1 MSDSKLNRRTF
12 LKGAAITAS
21 GAILAACAPAATPT
35 TAPVAEATK
44 APEATAT
51 TAAPVATAVVPP
63 PIDPSA
69 VSWWYG
75 WGNLTAGID
84 KFVQT
89 DAYKQIMGDTKF
101 EYKGGVPGEALL
113 TAIAAGTPPDGQS
126 NIQGYPNMFIKG
138 AVIAVND
145 FLATSKVIKKDD
157 VVDKLWESGFIGD
170 QLIGVPGIEG
180 YLWWGL
186 NANIDTAQ
194 KDGLDPANLPTTWED
209 LLDWHKKETKF
220 DDAGNLKSFGL
231 DPWDAMAGE
240 TDFNMMSFGGI
251 NWWDEKARKMDL
263 NNDTMIK
270 SLDVMG
276 EFIKIVGPD
285 KFAGMRASDGMGSW
299 GASYNAGMQ
308 NMIIEGYWH
317 PGETFIQK
325 PEVAKFNRAT
335 WAPVPASRKG
345 KKIMA
350 TGAHFI
356 QIFKDAKHKEGM
368 FKFGESL
375 FNSTFLDILFKEV
388 GWIFGIKSWLAKVDP
403 SVYPGLDFY
412 IKAVDQVD
420 EWIIGRRC
428 PLHNFVQTQYT
439 ELREKVFRG
448 TMTSKEAAAEMQK
461 RADDEWV
468 AQGLS

>member
-21 GAILAACAPAATPT
+21 GAVLAACAPAATQ
-35 TAPVAEATK
+35 APAADATK
-44 APEATAT
+44 APEPTAT
-51 TAAPVATAVVPP
+51 TEAAPEPTAVQAPV
-63 PIDPSA
+63 IDPEA

-89 DAYKQIMGDTKF
+89 DVFKSTMGSTKF

-126 NIQGYPNMFIKG
+126 NIQGYPNMFTKG

-145 FLATSKVIKKDD
+145 LVATSKVVKKDD
-157 VVDKLWESGFIGD
+157 VIEQLWDSALIGD
-170 QLIGVPGIEG
+170 QMIGVPGIEG

-186 NANIDTAQ
+186 NVNSDFAT
-194 KDGLDPANLPTTWED
+194 KMGLDPQNLPLTWEEV
-209 LLDWHKKETKF
+209 LEWHKKETTF
-220 DDAGNLKSFGL
+220 DDSGNLKTFGL

-240 TDFNMMSFGGI
+240 TDFNMLSFGGM
-251 NWWDEKARKMDL
+251 NWWDEKARKIDL
-263 NNDTMIK
+263 NNDAMIQ
-270 SLDVMG
+270 SLDVMC
-276 EFIKIVGPD
+276 EFIKIAGPD
-285 KFAGMRASDGMGSW
+285 KFAGVRGTEGMGTW
-299 GASYNAGMQ
+299 GAAYNAGVQ

-317 PGETFIQK
+317 PGETQIQK
-325 PEVAKFNRAT
+325 PEIAKFNVST

-368 FKFGESL
+368 FKFSESL
-375 FNSTFLDILFKEV
+375 FNDTFLDILFKEV
-388 GWIFGIKSWLAKVDP
+388 GWIFGVKSWLAKVDP

-412 IKAVDQVD
+412 IKAADQVD
-420 EWIIGRRC
+420 EWVIGRRC
-428 PLHNFVQTQYT
+428 PLHNFVQTQFT
-439 ELREKVFRG
+439 ELREKVYRG
-448 TMTSKEAAAEMQK
+448 DMTSKEAAAEMQK
-461 RADDEWV
+461 RADDEWQ